1 MPRKIKRKP
10 PPKKRVYFKLLAPKA
25 KEVILTGS
33 FNNWDTE
40 SRRLKRGKKHS
51 WSTYMM
57 LEPGTYEYRFMVDG
71 KWKNDPEAETVP
83 NPFNSQNCIKVVE

>member
-1 MPRKIKRKP
+1 M
-10 PPKKRVYFKLLAPKA
+10 
-25 KEVILTGS
+25 ILTGS

-40 SRRLKRGKKHS
+40 SRHLKRGKKYT